1 VSTVSSL
8 GAGSGLDLST
18 LLDNLM
24 QVEQSQAQ
32 APLDRAQS
40 QAQVT
45 LSALGSLS
53 SSVASFS
60 SAVSALSDLQVGR
73 SVDSSLSGAVTG
85 TASADAESG
94 SYAIAVDHLA
104 SAQSLATDT
113 FADADAAL
121 GTGTLTLSVNGK
133 TADIEV
139 GTDTKSLR
147 DVRDAINAAD
157 VGVQAVVVQD
167 GSAYRLLL
175 TSSDTG
181 TAGEMTLTV
190 SGTVDTRLASSNM
203 QETAP
208 AQDASFSVNGLTLSS
223 SSNTVDG
230 VVPGV
235 TLQLLGSTQGQ
246 TARVDVAVDTS
257 GVAGKLN
264 ALVTAYNALR
274 TNMSAL
280 GGVSADGTQAG
291 PLVGDST
298 LQSVQRRV
306 GGMFGDTI
314 DTGLADNPFSSLVD
328 IGLHTDQTGTAS
340 LDSTALDA
348 ALSQNE
354 AGVEALVSAFAKRMT
369 TALDAYQGADGIF
382 NFRTT
387 QLNTELKDISDQRA
401 ALAVRLQSTQDR
413 LRQQFTALD
422 TLVTQFQSTSNYLAQ
437 QLGVLGSVGNVG
449 TSKSGA

>member
-1 VSTVSSL
+1 MSTVSSL

-24 QVEQSQAQ
+24 KAEQSQAQ

-40 QAQVT
+40 QAQVS

-60 SAVSALSDLQVGR
+60 GAVSGLSDLQVGR
-73 SVDSSLSGAVTG
+73 TVDSSLSGAVTG
-85 TASADAESG
+85 TASSTAESG
-94 SYAIAVDHLA
+94 SYAIAVDHVA
-104 SAQSLATDT
+104 SAQSLATST

-121 GTGTLTLSVNGK
+121 GTGTLTLSVNGQ
-133 TADIEV
+133 TADIAI

-147 DVRDAINAAD
+147 DVRDAINSSGLD
-157 VGVQAVVVQD
+157 LQAVVVQD
-167 GSAYRLLL
+167 GSQYRLLL
-175 TSSDTG
+175 TSGQTG
-181 TAGEMTLTV
+181 TAGVMTLTV
-190 SGTVDTRLASSNM
+190 SGTVDAKLASSAM

-246 TARVDVAVDTS
+246 TATVKVAADTS
-257 GVAGKLN
+257 GVADKLN

-274 TNMSAL
+274 TNMTAL
-280 GGVSADGTQAG
+280 SGVSADGTQAG

-298 LQSVQRRV
+298 LQSIEARV

-314 DTGLADNPFSSLVD
+314 DTGLAGNPFASLVD

-340 LDSTALDA
+340 LDSTALDT
-348 ALSQNE
+348 ALGQNE
-354 AGVEALVSAFAKRMT
+354 AGVEALVSAFAKRMG
-369 TALDAYQGADGIF
+369 TALDAYQGSDGIF
-382 NFRTT
+382 NYRTT
-387 QLNTELKDISDQRA
+387 QLNARLKDISDQRA
-401 ALAVRLQSTQDR
+401 ELATRLQVMQDS

-422 TLVTQFQSTSNYLAQ
+422 ALVTQFQSTSSYLAQ
-437 QLGVLGSVGNVG
+437 QLGILGNIGNLG
-449 TSKSGA
+449 KSNTGA